1 MKFNS
6 FIDFFELI
14 RYEKGVMTSLR
25 ENIKKSLDDNLKKR
39 DDIATATLRLI
50 LAAVK
55 DSDIENRTK
64 KKGDTISDQQI
75 LLLLQNMVKQ
85 RKESVDI
92 YSKAGRT
99 DLKKREEKEIEII
112 NSFLPKQITSDEL
125 EKIIIKSISEID
137 CSSIKDLGKL
147 INFLKDEY
155 PGQIDMKEV
164 ADLAKKNLK

>member
-1 MKFNS
+1 
-6 FIDFFELI
+6 
-14 RYEKGVMTSLR
+14 MTSLR

-39 DDIATATLRLI
+39 DNIATATLRLI

-55 DSDIENRTK
+55 DSDIENRSK

-112 NSFLPKQITSDEL
+112 NSFLPKQIKSDDLQE
-125 EKIIIKSISEID
+125 IIIQSISEIG

-147 INFLKDEY
+147 MSFLENEY
-155 PGQIDMKEV
+155 PGQMDMTEV
-164 ADLAKKNLK
+164 AELAKKNLK

>member
-1 MKFNS
+1 
-6 FIDFFELI
+6 
-14 RYEKGVMTSLR
+14 MTSLR

-112 NSFLPKQITSDEL
+112 NSFLPKQIKSDDL
-125 EKIIIKSISEID
+125 QKIIIQSISEIG

-147 INFLKDEY
+147 MSFLK
-155 PGQIDMKEV
+155 
-164 ADLAKKNLK
+164 N

>member
-1 MKFNS
+1 MS
-6 FIDFFELI
+6 
-14 RYEKGVMTSLR
+14 SLR

-39 DDIATATLRLI
+39 DGVATATLRLI

-85 RKESVDI
+85 RKESVEI

-137 CSSIKDLGKL
+137 CSSIKDLGRL
-147 INFLKDEY
+147 INFLKGEY

-164 ADLAKKNLK
+164 ADLAKKNLKWKEKEFQ

>member
-1 MKFNS
+1 
-6 FIDFFELI
+6 
-14 RYEKGVMTSLR
+14 MTSLR

>member
-1 MKFNS
+1 
-6 FIDFFELI
+6 
-14 RYEKGVMTSLR
+14 MTSLR

-147 INFLKDEY
+147 INFLKGEY
-155 PGQIDMKEV
+155 LGQIDMKEV

>member
-1 MKFNS
+1 MKT
-6 FIDFFELI
+6 EQ
-14 RYEKGVMTSLR
+14 
-25 ENIKKSLDDNLKKR
+25 
-39 DDIATATLRLI
+39 
-50 LAAVK
+50 
-55 DSDIENRTK
+55 

-125 EKIIIKSISEID
+125 EKIIIKSISELD

-147 INFLKDEY
+147 ISFLKSEY
-155 PGQIDMKEV
+155 PGQIDMKR
-164 ADLAKKNLK
+164 

>member
-1 MKFNS
+1 
-6 FIDFFELI
+6 
-14 RYEKGVMTSLR
+14 MTSLR

-39 DDIATATLRLI
+39 DNIATATLRLI

-55 DSDIENRTK
+55 DSDIENRSK

-112 NSFLPKQITSDEL
+112 NSFLPKQITSDAL
-125 EKIIIKSISEID
+125 EKIIIESMSELD

-147 INFLKDEY
+147 ISFIKNKY
-155 PGQIDMKEV
+155 PGQVDMKEV

>member
-1 MKFNS
+1 
-6 FIDFFELI
+6 
-14 RYEKGVMTSLR
+14 MTSLR

-39 DDIATATLRLI
+39 DNVATATLRLI

-55 DSDIENRTK
+55 DSDIENRSK

-112 NSFLPKQITSDEL
+112 NSFLPKQIKSDEL
-125 EKIIIKSISEID
+125 QKIIIQSISEIG

-147 INFLKDEY
+147 MSFLKNEY

-164 ADLAKKNLK
+164 AELAKKNLK

>member
-1 MKFNS
+1 M
-6 FIDFFELI
+6 
-14 RYEKGVMTSLR
+14 MTSLR

-50 LAAVK
+50 LAAIK

-75 LLLLQNMVKQ
+75 LLLLQNMIKQ

-125 EKIIIKSISEID
+125 EKIIIKSISELD

-147 INFLKDEY
+147 ISFLKSEH

-164 ADLAKKNLK
+164 ASLAKKNLK

>member
-1 MKFNS
+1 
-6 FIDFFELI
+6 
-14 RYEKGVMTSLR
+14 MTSLR
-25 ENIKKSLDDNLKKR
+25 ENIKRSLDDNLKKR
-39 DDIATATLRLI
+39 DNIATATLRLI

-55 DSDIENRTK
+55 DSDIENRSK

-99 DLKKREEKEIEII
+99 DLKKREEKEIVII

-125 EKIIIKSISEID
+125 EKIIVKSIPELE

-147 INFLKDEY
+147 INFLKGEY

-164 ADLAKKNLK
+164 AELAKKNLK

>member
-1 MKFNS
+1 
-6 FIDFFELI
+6 
-14 RYEKGVMTSLR
+14 MTSLR

-39 DDIATATLRLI
+39 DDVATATLRLI
-50 LAAVK
+50 LAAIK

-92 YSKAGRT
+92 YSKAGRI

-112 NSFLPKQITSDEL
+112 NVNYPLSKESFV
-125 EKIIIKSISEID
+125 
-137 CSSIKDLGKL
+137 
-147 INFLKDEY
+147 
-155 PGQIDMKEV
+155 QIDKRKNKIEITKNITRLFKKETVLNGEISTSLYKAAIDAV
-164 ADLAKKNLK
+164 AEVGIE

>member
-1 MKFNS
+1 
-6 FIDFFELI
+6 
-14 RYEKGVMTSLR
+14 MTSLR

-39 DDIATATLRLI
+39 DDVATATLRLI

-85 RKESVDI
+85 RKESVEI

-125 EKIIIKSISEID
+125 EKIIIQSISEID

>member
-1 MKFNS
+1 
-6 FIDFFELI
+6 
-14 RYEKGVMTSLR
+14 MTSLR
-25 ENIKKSLDDNLKKR
+25 EYIKKSLDDNLKKR

-55 DSDIENRTK
+55 DSDIENRSK

-112 NSFLPKQITSDEL
+112 NSFLPKQIKSNDL
-125 EKIIIKSISEID
+125 QKIIIQSISEIG
-137 CSSIKDLGKL
+137 CSSIKDLG
-147 INFLKDEY
+147 
-155 PGQIDMKEV
+155 
-164 ADLAKKNLK
+164 

>member
-1 MKFNS
+1 
-6 FIDFFELI
+6 
-14 RYEKGVMTSLR
+14 MTSLR

-39 DDIATATLRLI
+39 DNIATATLRLI

-55 DSDIENRTK
+55 DSDIENRSK
-64 KKGDTISDQQI
+64 KKGDTISDQEI

-112 NSFLPKQITSDEL
+112 NSFLPKQIKSDDLQE
-125 EKIIIKSISEID
+125 IIIQSISEIG

-147 INFLKDEY
+147 MSFLK
-155 PGQIDMKEV
+155 IN
-164 ADLAKKNLK
+164 NLSVN

>member
-1 MKFNS
+1 
-6 FIDFFELI
+6 
-14 RYEKGVMTSLR
+14 MTSLR

-39 DDIATATLRLI
+39 DNIATATLRLI
-50 LAAVK
+50 LAAIK

-75 LLLLQNMVKQ
+75 LLLLQNMIKQ

-99 DLKKREEKEIEII
+99 DLKKREEKEIVII

-125 EKIIIKSISEID
+125 EKIIVKSIPELE

-147 INFLKDEY
+147 INFLKGEY

-164 ADLAKKNLK
+164 AELAKKNLKWKEKKFQSKNY

>member
-1 MKFNS
+1 
-6 FIDFFELI
+6 
-14 RYEKGVMTSLR
+14 MTSLR

-85 RKESVDI
+85 RKQSIIQYEEG
-92 YSKAGRT
+92 GRIE
-99 DLKKREEKEIEII
+99 LAEREREEIKII
-112 NSFLPKQITSDEL
+112 QEFLPNQLTNDEIQA
-125 EKIIIKSISEID
+125 EISKIIDAED
-137 CSSIKDLGKL
+137 QLSIKDMGK
-147 INFLKDEY
+147 IMGELKNKFSGRMDFGKASE
-155 PGQIDMKEV
+155 IVK
-164 ADLAKKNLK
+164 ALLK